1 MQTLMRFMERLERW
15 MVAAAFAESGCWNT
29 ARRVM
34 GEEKRYAQ
42 QHSRSRISAS
52 ANQRPTLRM

>member
-15 MVAAAFAESGCWNT
+15 MAAAAFAESGCWNT
-29 ARRVM
+29 ARWIM
-34 GEEKRYAQ
+34 DEEKRYAK
-42 QHSRSRISAS
+42 QHPRARTSIP